1 MIQANECRVGNLLY
15 DKKNNRIVAF
25 HGLTEGHN
33 KVIVNYANG
42 NGIYYLEFDEVEPIR
57 LNEEI
62 FLNYKFEQYNE
73 SDVYYIALNTKHEKI
88 VFYVYPSGSIEMLNV
103 DKRTS
108 IKFLSE
114 IKHLHELQ
122 NLIFSLTK
130 QDFTTN

>member
-42 NGIYYLEFDEVEPIR
+42 NGIYYLEFDEVEPIK
-57 LNEEI
+57 LTEEI
-62 FLNYKFEQYNE
+62 LLKCGFIKKCSTIFIIGNFKITLTDNLFLFYTYHYKIECNY
-73 SDVYYIALNTKHEKI
+73 
-88 VFYVYPSGSIEMLNV
+88 
-103 DKRTS
+103 
-108 IKFLSE
+108 
-114 IKHLHELQ
+114 LHELQ
-122 NLIFSLTK
+122 NLYWCLTK